1 MERVFLIGGS
11 GFVGKN
17 FVDVFD
23 KKYEIHVFDRY
34 IDEDFFAKYNAMTWK
49 LDLVNDRIP
58 EDYPIPDYIINLSS
72 IINTSDDLSLFDQLI
87 SSNLK
92 VLLNLYEQY
101 KGCES
106 LKLFVQFGSSEE
118 YGTAKC
124 PFMEDVR
131 EEPVTPYAL
140 VKQLVVNTSMM
151 LYKNYRFPIM
161 AVRPGNLFGRFQNP
175 KRFIPYVITQLYKN
189 EPLDVSLCEQKRDF
203 MYCNDFVAAID
214 ALMENSCR
222 CWGNVVNVSS
232 GQSYSLRYLIELC
245 SDLIGS
251 KSEINYGAVPYK
263 ANEIMDLNCS
273 IEKLTSIANQYHQ
286 ANLKEGIEACVEY
299 YTNRIKTEMG
309 GGNFYVIS
317 ICRMNQTAA
326 HYSHYNMAERRAA

>member
-23 KKYEIHVFDRY
+23 KKYDIYVFDRY
-34 IDEDFFAKYNAMTWK
+34 IDEHFFSRYNAKTCK
-49 LDLVNDRIP
+49 LDLVNDMIS
-58 EDYPIPDYIINLSS
+58 EDYPEPDFIINLSS
-72 IINTSDDLSLFDQLI
+72 IINTSDDLGLFDQLI

-101 KGCES
+101 KDCES

-118 YGTAKC
+118 YGTANS
-124 PFMEDVR
+124 PFREDVR

-161 AVRPGNLFGRFQNP
+161 AVRPGNLFGRYQNP

-214 ALMENSCR
+214 ALMENYDKSQ
-222 CWGNVVNVSS
+222 GKIINVSS
-232 GQSYSLRYLIELC
+232 GQSYSLKYLIEQCCELM
-245 SDLIGS
+245 GS
-251 KSEINYGAVPYK
+251 KSEIHYGTVPYK

-273 IEKLTSIANQYHQ
+273 IEQLTNIARQFRQ
-286 ANLKEGIEACVEY
+286 TGLREGIEACIEY
-299 YTNRIKTEMG
+299 YLTESG
-309 GGNFYVIS
+309 EIV
-317 ICRMNQTAA
+317 C
-326 HYSHYNMAERRAA
+326 